1 MKKKVLITGSTQGI
15 GKALAAAFVREGYD
29 VIIHGSSSMKKAEG
43 VREEIGAWKAVTA
56 DLSKIE
62 EIKSLR
68 QKTGDV
74 DILILNAS
82 VQFKESWDNIG
93 EENFDMQVTVN
104 IKSTLML
111 IQDYYPAM
119 KEKGWGRIVTIGST
133 NQYRNHPELPMYAA
147 TKCAVM
153 SLVKN
158 IAKQV
163 APFGVT
169 VNNVAP
175 GAIATPRNAAIY
187 EDDEKRKAVEAS
199 IPMGRF
205 GQPEDCVGSV
215 LLLCSDAGAYI
226 TGSDIVMDGGLRL

>member
-15 GKALAAAFVREGYD
+15 GKALAAAFVREGCD
-29 VIIHGSSSMKKAEG
+29 VIVHGSSSMKKAEG

-93 EENFDMQVTVN
+93 EENFDMQVMVN

-119 KEKGWGRIVTIGST
+119 KEKGWGRVVTIGST

-205 GQPEDCVGSV
+205 GQPEDCVGAV